1 MPGAEL
7 SHTVASRELVKQVPR
22 NQRVRALWF
31 TFGEDPNPPMKG
43 ECMKDN
49 RKIINIRVTEK
60 EKQTLDG
67 LAAKCDL
74 SLSEY
79 LRKRGLGYEPG
90 PLLDDRFYAVYSK
103 LCDISNLP
111 LNGEAEAALT
121 AILNDLQQNLFLPR
135 KQTAKEVVLSLQ
147 QDSGR

>member
-1 MPGAEL
+1 
-7 SHTVASRELVKQVPR
+7 
-22 NQRVRALWF
+22 
-31 TFGEDPNPPMKG
+31 
-43 ECMKDN
+43 MKDN

-67 LAAKCDL
+67 LATKCGL

-90 PLLDDRFYAVYSK
+90 PLLDDRFYAMYSK

-121 AILNDLQQNLFLPR
+121 TILVDLRQNLFQPR
-135 KQTAKEVVLSLQ
+135 KQTAKEVALLLQ
-147 QDSGR
+147 QDSGQ

>member
-1 MPGAEL
+1 
-7 SHTVASRELVKQVPR
+7 
-22 NQRVRALWF
+22 
-31 TFGEDPNPPMKG
+31 
-43 ECMKDN
+43 MKDN

-60 EKQTLDG
+60 EKQTLDS
-67 LAAKCDL
+67 LAAKCGL

-111 LNGEAEAALT
+111 LQPDTEAVLT
-121 AILNDLQQNLFLPR
+121 AILRDLQQNLFLPS
-135 KQTAKEVVLSLQ
+135 KQSAKEVILSLPP
-147 QDSGR
+147 DSGP